1 VVQRISPED
10 IMAELTRRSLL
21 AAAVLSPLA
30 AQAQSAWPSGTIRIV
45 VPFPAGGSV
54 DTISRLVQTGLQQ
67 RLGTNVIVENR
78 PGASGSTGSGAAA
91 KSPPD
96 GSTWL
101 MVFDTHA
108 VNPFLLPNM
117 PFDTEKDLDPV
128 LLIGTAPNVICTHP
142 SRPWRSLADVIAA
155 AKQKPDTITY
165 GSVGTGSIGH
175 LSMTLLAKRA
185 GIRLVHV
192 PYRGGGPLLN
202 DTIAGHVDL
211 SCAST
216 GLLGP
221 HLSGGKT
228 RPLCHGGRA
237 RLPGFP
243 DLPTVIEEGFPGFE
257 SYAWWGLFAPSGT
270 PKPIIDRFGAEFIA
284 AIHEERVEKQVADVQ
299 MVTLTLGGP
308 EVLRRFLA
316 DQMRVWSEVIREN
329 NIRGDI

>member
-1 VVQRISPED
+1 
-10 IMAELTRRSLL
+10 MAELTRRSLV
-21 AAAVLSPLA
+21 AAAALSPLA
-30 AQAQSAWPSGTIRIV
+30 ARAQSAWPSGTIRIV

-67 RLGTNVIVENR
+67 RLGANVIVENR
-78 PGASGSTGSGAAA
+78 PGASGSTGSGAVA

-96 GSTWL
+96 GMTWL

-108 VNPFLLPNM
+108 VNPFLLPSM

-165 GSVGTGSIGH
+165 GSIGTGSIGH

-228 RPLCHGGRA
+228 IPLCHGGRT
-237 RLPGFP
+237 RLQGFP
-243 DLPTVIEEGFPGFE
+243 ELPTVIEAGFPGFE
-257 SYAWWGLFAPSGT
+257 SYAWWGLFAPAGT
-270 PKPIIDRFGAEFIA
+270 PKPIIERFGAEFAA
-284 AIHEERVEKQVADVQ
+284 AIHEERVEKQVTEVQ

-308 EVLRRFLA
+308 EVLRKFLA

-329 NIRGDI
+329 NIKGDI